1 MDAGAALGAR
11 VPGPISV
18 LGTAALAPAAVRR
31 CRRAFPRPLVPF
43 IPNHLDVLVSKDTG
57 WLLAGPAALSLK
69 SFRGGTSGGASGEDA
84 AAEEGAFQGVVA
96 MDIGL

>member
-1 MDAGAALGAR
+1 
-11 VPGPISV
+11 
-18 LGTAALAPAAVRR
+18 
-31 CRRAFPRPLVPF
+31 
-43 IPNHLDVLVSKDTG
+43 
-57 WLLAGPAALSLK
+57 LSLK